1 MGIGIV
7 SDVFMSAIERIT
19 SQTTL
24 VTLRDDHGQVIK
36 QKKVPVWNPTVA
48 NLTLMALGSSA
59 PEILLSVIETVSN
72 LGAEPGE
79 LGASTIVGS
88 ASFNLLVISG
98 VSILAVNEKND
109 TDPDRD
115 DTVPKGVKKINDM
128 GVFGITTV
136 SSLFAYVWMYLCLQ
150 DQKVELYES
159 VLTFAFF
166 FILIIF
172 AYFADIY
179 NAKKI
184 SDAKLLEGKENDED
198 KPTIEFQAIEIY
210 RELISEKC
218 GEASKDPTEVKKREK
233 MKAFLREALQ
243 TDQIENVN
251 LEDLKT
257 AVDGESMIKRIKY
270 RKQVGNYMAGKRK
283 VMAKGEVFRQEHR
296 HAEHI
301 EDHLKNDSFGFKCLH
316 YSVSEAS
323 GHIQIMIINKRKV
336 AGKVL
341 VKTLD
346 AEAKAGEDYEEL
358 VEELSFKGG
367 EEIKHVQIKIN
378 DDENWE
384 PDEDFHV
391 QLYDP
396 ETRKPLEG
404 QDTKTTVTIIDD
416 DKPGQICFEEQGNIK
431 ALATTGVALIN
442 IIRKNGCDGDVH
454 VDYETVQL
462 GASEHT
468 ASPNVDF

>member
-1 MGIGIV
+1 MKE
-7 SDVFMSAIERIT
+7 F
-19 SQTTL
+19 L
-24 VTLRDDHGQVIK
+24 K
-36 QKKVPVWNPTVA
+36 
-48 NLTLMALGSSA
+48 
-59 PEILLSVIETVSN
+59 ET
-72 LGAEPGE
+72 
-79 LGASTIVGS
+79 
-88 ASFNLLVISG
+88 
-98 VSILAVNEKND
+98 
-109 TDPDRD
+109 
-115 DTVPKGVKKINDM
+115 
-128 GVFGITTV
+128 
-136 SSLFAYVWMYLCLQ
+136 
-150 DQKVELYES
+150 
-159 VLTFAFF
+159 
-166 FILIIF
+166 
-172 AYFADIY
+172 
-179 NAKKI
+179 
-184 SDAKLLEGKENDED
+184 
-198 KPTIEFQAIEIY
+198 
-210 RELISEKC
+210 
-218 GEASKDPTEVKKREK
+218 
-233 MKAFLREALQ
+233 MK
-243 TDQIENVN
+243 TDQIENVS
-251 LEDLKT
+251 LEQLKT
-257 AVDGESMIKRIKY
+257 AIEGESIVKRIKY
-270 RKQVGNYMAGKRK
+270 RKQVGNFMSGKK
-283 VMAKGEVFRQEHR
+283 QVAAKGEIFKHEHM
-296 HAEHI
+296 HSEFL
-301 EDHLKNDSFGFKCLH
+301 EEHLKNELFGFKCLK

>member
-1 MGIGIV
+1 MQIK
-7 SDVFMSAIERIT
+7 DE
-19 SQTTL
+19 
-24 VTLRDDHGQVIK
+24 HGQVVK
-36 QKKVPVWNPTVA
+36 QKRVTIWNPTVA

-136 SSLFAYVWMYLCLQ
+136 SSLFAYVWMYICLQ
-150 DQKVELYES
+150 DQKVDLYES

-184 SDAKLLEGKENDED
+184 SDAKLLEGKENDDD

-270 RKQVGNYMAGKRK
+270 RK
-283 VMAKGEVFRQEHR
+283 
-296 HAEHI
+296 
-301 EDHLKNDSFGFKCLH
+301 
-316 YSVSEAS
+316 
-323 GHIQIMIINKRKV
+323 
-336 AGKVL
+336 
-341 VKTLD
+341 
-346 AEAKAGEDYEEL
+346 
-358 VEELSFKGG
+358 
-367 EEIKHVQIKIN
+367 
-378 DDENWE
+378 
-384 PDEDFHV
+384 
-391 QLYDP
+391 
-396 ETRKPLEG
+396 
-404 QDTKTTVTIIDD
+404 
-416 DKPGQICFEEQGNIK
+416 
-431 ALATTGVALIN
+431 
-442 IIRKNGCDGDVH
+442 
-454 VDYETVQL
+454 
-462 GASEHT
+462 
-468 ASPNVDF
+468 